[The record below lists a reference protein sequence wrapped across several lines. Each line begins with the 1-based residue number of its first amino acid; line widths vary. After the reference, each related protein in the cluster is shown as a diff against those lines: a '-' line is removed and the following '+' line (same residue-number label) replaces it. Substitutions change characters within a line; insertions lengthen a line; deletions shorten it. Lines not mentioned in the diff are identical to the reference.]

1 MLRISFN
8 TMLTFKGQ
16 KFTHIKLKTMESTLS
31 RQSTQME
38 SQMDLLSINQDLEE
52 VKEAPVIVE
61 DKHEKMMRE
70 LKETR
75 ARAAATIARSAELK
89 IQIQDTL
96 EKSMEVDR
104 KFDQFKAD
112 FGNVMS

>member
-1 MLRISFN
+1 
-8 TMLTFKGQ
+8 
-16 KFTHIKLKTMESTLS
+16 
-31 RQSTQME
+31 
-38 SQMDLLSINQDLEE
+38 MDSLSINQDQEE
-52 VKEAPVIVE
+52 VKQEKQPVIVE

-89 IQIQDTL
+89 VQIQDTL

-104 KFDQFKAD
+104 KFEQFKAD
-112 FGNVMS
+112 FGNVMSEMARNIAEKLGGNNLSGFKFTH

>member
-1 MLRISFN
+1 
-8 TMLTFKGQ
+8 
-16 KFTHIKLKTMESTLS
+16 MESIIS

-38 SQMDLLSINQDLEE
+38 SQMDSLSINQDHEE
-52 VKEAPVIVE
+52 VKQEQQPVVVE

-89 IQIQDTL
+89 
-96 EKSMEVDR
+96 V
-104 KFDQFKAD
+104 
-112 FGNVMS
+112 